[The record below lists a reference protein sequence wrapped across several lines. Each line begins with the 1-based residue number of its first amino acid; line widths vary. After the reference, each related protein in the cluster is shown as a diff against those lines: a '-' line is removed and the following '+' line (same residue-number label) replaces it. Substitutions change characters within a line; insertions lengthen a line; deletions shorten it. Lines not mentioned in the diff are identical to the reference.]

1 MENLIKL
8 FLRSFIVLILA
19 WFYSIIL
26 ITKVGLTHIQ
36 VLYVA
41 LTYLGLT
48 VLSFLPATILSF
60 LVFKRES
67 KEKFNYRKALED
79 DGK

>member
-1 MENLIKL
+1 MKNLIKL
-8 FLRSFIVLILA
+8 FLSSFIVLIA
-19 WFYSIIL
+19 WFYSIML
-26 ITKVGLTHIQ
+26 LKKVGLTHIQ

-41 LTYLGLT
+41 LIYLGLT
-48 VLSFLPATILSF
+48 VFSFLPATILSA
-60 LVFKRES
+60 LMSKLES